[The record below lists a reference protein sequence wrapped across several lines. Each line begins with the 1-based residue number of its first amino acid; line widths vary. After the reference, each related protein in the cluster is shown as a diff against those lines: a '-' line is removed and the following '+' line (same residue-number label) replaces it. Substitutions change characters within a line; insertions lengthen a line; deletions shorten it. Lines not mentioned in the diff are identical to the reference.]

1 MRLSSH
7 FAGGLFTSVLSID
20 EDMAAAAGGGSE
32 VSPVASD
39 KKLEIAQIVERRWV
53 LNDAHAILG
62 V

>member
-20 EDMAAAAGGGSE
+20 EDMAAAGGGSE

-53 LNDAHAILG
+53 LNDAHALLG